1 MDNIHLIYFSP
12 ALSTRRVMREI
23 GKNLSVQVKEYD
35 VTMGLAESVDIGNQG
50 LAVFGIP
57 VYAGRVPELAVKAF
71 RKIRGK
77 NTPAVLVCVYGN
89 RDYDDA
95 LLELKDICE
104 ENGFV
109 TVAAATFIARH
120 SIFSGVAEGRPD
132 EEDRQ
137 KIDEFAKECMHLYQ
151 SYDCTKEYTSLE
163 VKGNRPYREPSKG
176 GYVPTGDES
185 CDNCGTCVKQC
196 PVGAIPADDPKI
208 TDMDLCIRCA
218 RCITLCPKHS
228 WAFSGEL
235 YEIVKTKFAPMMAAR
250 REPEMIFNKI

>member
-1 MDNIHLIYFSP
+1 
-12 ALSTRRVMREI
+12 MREI
-23 GKNLSVQVKEYD
+23 GENMGTSVKECD
-35 VTMGLAESVDIGNQG
+35 VTMGLPESLDIDIQG

-57 VYAGRVPELAVKAF
+57 VYAGRVLELAVKAF

-137 KIDEFAKECMHLYQ
+137 KIDEFGRECFRLYQ
-151 SYDCTKEYTSLE
+151 EYDEKKDYKQLKIKGNFPYKEV
-163 VKGNRPYREPSKG
+163 VKGIASYT
-176 GYVPTGDES
+176 PTGDER
-185 CDNCGTCVKQC
+185 CDSCGTCVKQC
-196 PVGAIPADDPKI
+196 PVNAIPKDNPFV
-208 TDMDLCIRCA
+208 TNNDLCIQCG
-218 RCITLCPKHS
+218 RCIVLCPQHS
-228 WAFSGEL
+228 RKYRGEL
-235 YEIVKTKFAPMMAAR
+235 YEAVKAKYAPFMAAR